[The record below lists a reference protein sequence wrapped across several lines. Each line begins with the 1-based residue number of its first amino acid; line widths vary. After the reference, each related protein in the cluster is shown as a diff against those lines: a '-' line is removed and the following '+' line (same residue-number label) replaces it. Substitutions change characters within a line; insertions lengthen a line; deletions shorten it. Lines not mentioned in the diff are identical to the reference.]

1 MSPNQLAERCRYNK
15 EMAEPDGFRLGPPRY
30 FVPICVKTSV
40 GFIAGPSG
48 FVEFPNRREAQAAAP
63 IIARRNV
70 T

>member
-15 EMAEPDGFRLGPPRY
+15 RY

-48 FVEFPNRREAQAAAP
+48 FLEFPSRREAEEAAP